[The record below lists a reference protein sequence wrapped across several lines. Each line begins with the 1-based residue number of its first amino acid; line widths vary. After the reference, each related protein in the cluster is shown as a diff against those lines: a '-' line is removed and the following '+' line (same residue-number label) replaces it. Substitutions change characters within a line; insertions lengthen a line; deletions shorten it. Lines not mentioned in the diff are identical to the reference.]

1 MPYPSLKKIFY
12 TNEALWQKEYAR
24 RFDAP
29 FAEHFDFS
37 IKQYNYAQEYTAFLN
52 YTKELLALL
61 DSIHTLN
68 FELQEVER
76 LLPPIAIKQYLQ
88 ACMVE
93 EIQASNEIEGVRSSR
108 KEIREA
114 IEHVQSN
121 GAAAGVRFQSVVSK
135 YQKLL
140 SAVKIDFAV
149 SSDVRKFY
157 DEFIYDEVKLENP
170 LNLPDGKIF
179 RAGQVEITAGTQ
191 KVLHMGAFP
200 EEELIKGMD
209 KALNLLNDV
218 SFAAV
223 LRLAIFH
230 YLFGYLHPFYDGNGR
245 TVRFITSYYLA
256 KALSPLIAL
265 NMSLIIKHD
274 KARYYRMFSE
284 TSAYVN
290 CGDLGPFVT
299 GFLQIIENAAK
310 DTLTYLRQQS
320 QRYQDYL
327 ARINS
332 LPVKDKLTGELY
344 NLLLQ
349 AALFSPVGI
358 SMQELSGVL
367 KKSRNT
373 ISARLDAMP
382 KKHLVVD
389 KEGRQ
394 HRFKL
399 NLTGWQ

>member
-1 MPYPSLKKIFY
+1 MTYPSLKKIFY
-12 TNEALWQKEYAR
+12 TNESLWKQEYAR
-24 RFDAP
+24 RFNAP
-29 FAEHFDFS
+29 FAERFDFS
-37 IKQYNYAQEYTAFLN
+37 IKQYNYPQAYPAFLN
-52 YTKELLALL
+52 YTKELLALV
-61 DSIHTLN
+61 DSIHRLN
-68 FELQEVER
+68 FELQDVER
-76 LLPPIAIKQYLQ
+76 FLPPIAIRQYLQ

-121 GAAAGVRFQSVVSK
+121 SAATGVRFQSVVSK

-140 SAVKIDFAV
+140 SAAKIDFIV
-149 SSDVRKFY
+149 SADVRKFY
-157 DEFIYDEVKLENP
+157 DEFIYDEVKLENQF
-170 LNLPDGKIF
+170 NLPDGKIF

-209 KALNLLNDV
+209 KALALLNDR

-223 LRLAIFH
+223 IRLAIFH

-245 TVRFITSYYLA
+245 TVRFITSYCLA
-256 KALSPLIAL
+256 KELSPLIAL

-274 KARYYRMFSE
+274 KACYYRMFNE
-284 TSAYVN
+284 TSVYAN
-290 CGDLGPFVT
+290 CGDLGVFVV
-299 GFLQIIENAAK
+299 GFLKIIENAAK
-310 DTLTYLRQQS
+310 DTLAYLRQQS

-327 ARINS
+327 ARIKGLAIN
-332 LPVKDKLTGELY
+332 DKLTGELY

-358 SMQELSGVL
+358 SMQELSSVL

-382 KKHLVVD
+382 AEYLIID
-389 KEGRQ
+389 KESRQ

-399 NLTGWQ
+399 NLAGWQ